1 MQKVVFTR
9 ILDEL
14 HERMS
19 EIIFKEESYK
29 VIGVCM
35 EVHRNLGI
43 GFKEPVY
50 KDALEVEFKNQQ
62 IPFIREKQYK
72 IEYKGVI
79 LQHKYYADFIVYN
92 SIILE
97 VKSAAFIIDNFVAQ
111 TINYLKAS
119 AIKLGII
126 ANFGERSFRHK
137 RVVF

>member
-1 MQKVVFTR
+1 
-9 ILDEL
+9 
-14 HERMS
+14 
-19 EIIFKEESYK
+19 
-29 VIGVCM
+29 M

-43 GFKEPVY
+43 GFKEAVY

-79 LQHKYYADFIVYN
+79 LPHKYYADLIVYN

-119 AIKLGII
+119 GIKLGII
-126 ANFGERSFRHK
+126 ANFGERSFTHK

>member
-1 MQKVVFTR
+1 
-9 ILDEL
+9 
-14 HERMS
+14 
-19 EIIFKEESYK
+19 
-29 VIGVCM
+29 M

-43 GFKEPVY
+43 GFKEAVY

-79 LQHKYYADFIVYN
+79 LPHKYYADFIVYN

-97 VKSAAFIIDNFVAQ
+97 VKSAASIIDNFVAQ

-119 AIKLGII
+119 GIKLGII
-126 ANFGERSFRHK
+126 ENFGERSFTHK

>member
-1 MQKVVFTR
+1 
-9 ILDEL
+9 
-14 HERMS
+14 
-19 EIIFKEESYK
+19 
-29 VIGVCM
+29 M

-43 GFKEPVY
+43 GFKEAVY

-79 LQHKYYADFIVYN
+79 LPHKYYADLIVYN

-97 VKSAAFIIDNFVAQ
+97 LKSAAFIIDNFVAQ

-119 AIKLGII
+119 GIKLGII
-126 ANFGERSFRHK
+126 ANFGEMSFTHK